1 MLIGI
6 DIGTGGTKAV
16 VLDIKG
22 KIISQSFRE
31 YSVLTPA
38 PSWAE
43 QWPDVWLDAVQ
54 VTLKEAFERSGLK
67 PGDIAGVAISG
78 LYGGSGIPVDRDKKP
93 LRPCMIWM
101 DRRARNETQWVKDNV
116 PLDKIFG
123 ITGNYVDSYYGFT
136 KIMWMRDNEPELWKR
151 TYQFVT
157 PKDYVIYKFTDVL
170 ATDFSSAG
178 NIGGI
183 FDIHK
188 KTWSPE
194 MCDILGIPLS
204 LFPERITSSF
214 DIVGR
219 LNKHYAEATG
229 LLEGTPVVAGGIDAP
244 VAQFSCGVINEG
256 EHVAMTGTSIC
267 WGTVH
272 NGKYLSPGLISF
284 PYVVNDD
291 TSIYTFGGGA
301 TSGAVIRWFRDEFGA
316 KEKEEERKT
325 GISAY
330 SLLEQ
335 KARNVKPGSGGLLVL
350 PYFMG
355 ERSPIWNPDARGSIL
370 GLSLLHTREH
380 IYRACMEGVAHSLR
394 HNMEEAVK
402 AGISLD
408 DVCYMVGGPSKSDLW
423 TQIFADVTGFTMK
436 RLDQDVEAP
445 FGDAFLAGLG
455 TGVFKNPGEIKSWLG
470 FREQTI
476 PDQKNHEIY
485 SRYFELYKKLYTQS
499 KEIMTKLAKM
509 QASGV

>member
-1 MLIGI
+1 
-6 DIGTGGTKAV
+6 
-16 VLDIKG
+16 
-22 KIISQSFRE
+22 
-31 YSVLTPA
+31 
-38 PSWAE
+38 
-43 QWPDVWLDAVQ
+43 
-54 VTLKEAFERSGLK
+54 
-67 PGDIAGVAISG
+67 
-78 LYGGSGIPVDRDKKP
+78 
-93 LRPCMIWM
+93 
-101 DRRARNETQWVKDNV
+101 
-116 PLDKIFG
+116 
-123 ITGNYVDSYYGFT
+123 
-136 KIMWMRDNEPELWKR
+136 MWMRDNEPNLKR

-370 GLSLLHTREH
+370 GLFSSTPENISTAPVWRAWPTLRQYGGSRQSGNLARRCMLH
-380 IYRACMEGVAHSLR
+380 
-394 HNMEEAVK
+394 
-402 AGISLD
+402 
-408 DVCYMVGGPSKSDLW
+408 GGRPFQKRPVD
-423 TQIFADVTGFTMK
+423 TDFRRCTGFYDETS
-436 RLDQDVEAP
+436 RSGCEAP
-445 FGDAFLAGLG
+445 FGDAPSRGLEQESS
-455 TGVFKNPGEIKSWLG
+455 KIPGDQILVW
-470 FREQTI
+470 FPEQTI

-499 KEIMTKLAKM
+499 KEIMTELAKM